1 MPFNAIG
8 ANCRAVTRWQCH
20 SWYRP
25 QLTLPTGCAHHENLL
40 LPACARI
47 FVIKSIDG
55 FVHLLCSKIGK
66 HPRRAEQRLTISTS
80 CMALTHPTPLFH
92 RGSRVLITKDDL
104 SRLGASSSEM
114 PSCRARLNLTSTA
127 VVFFFFGR
135 VGHSPKCHWD
145 CAATLLSAP
154 TPSKVPHKESDRG
167 SEGA

>member
-66 HPRRAEQRLTISTS
+66 HARRAEQRLTISTS
-80 CMALTHPTPLFH
+80 SMALTHPTPLFH

-104 SRLGASSSEM
+104 SRLGASSSSSVM
-114 PSCRARLNLTSTA
+114 PSRRAGRGEVRLNLH
-127 VVFFFFGR
+127 R
-135 VGHSPKCHWD
+135 HRH
-145 CAATLLSAP
+145 LLLRSRRSLSVR
-154 TPSKVPHKESDRG
+154 SKVPLTGMGLRG
-167 SEGA
+167 NFAKCT